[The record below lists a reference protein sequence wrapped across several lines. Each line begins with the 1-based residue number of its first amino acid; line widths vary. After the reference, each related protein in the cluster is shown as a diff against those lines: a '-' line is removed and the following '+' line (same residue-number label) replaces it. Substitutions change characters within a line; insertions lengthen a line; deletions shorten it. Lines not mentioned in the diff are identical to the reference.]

1 MTGIMVKKS
10 DSFFIRQTLNADN
23 NNTYQE
29 TPIDLGAYVDALG
42 KSVLR
47 IHNIAVTF
55 SDPNGKALEVSQTS
69 SAAAQFQLLTQSQT
83 DIVFSSN
90 RAVISSGKLYGTNM
104 IPGGVGDQYPLVNHD
119 TDVLPQMWTNG
130 YLVAVD
136 SIFLGGQAS
145 SNWTTDVYMSITL
158 ECTVETMSEASAMA
172 LALSQQGA

>member
-1 MTGIMVKKS
+1 MVKKS

-23 NNTYQE
+23 TNTFKE
-29 TPIDLGAYVDALG
+29 TPLDLGAYVDALG

-47 IHNIAVTF
+47 IHNVAVTL
-55 SDPNGKALEVSQTS
+55 SDPNGKALEVDQQS
-69 SAAAQFQLLTQSQT
+69 SAAAQFQLTTQSQT

-90 RAVISSGKLYGTNM
+90 RAVISSGKLYGINM
-104 IPGGVGDQYPLVNHD
+104 IPGGVGDQYPLVSHD

-145 SNWTTDVYMSITL
+145 SKWTTDVYMSITL

>member
-1 MTGIMVKKS
+1 MARS

-23 NNTYQE
+23 TNAFRE
-29 TPIDLGAYVDALG
+29 IPLDLGAYVDALG

-47 IHNIAVTF
+47 VHNIAVTF
-55 SDPNGKALEVSQTS
+55 SDPDGKALEVSTLT
-69 SAAAQFQLLTQSQT
+69 SAAAQFQLCTQSQT
-83 DIVFSSN
+83 GIVFSSN
-90 RAVISSGKLYGTNM
+90 RAVISSGKLYGVNALTGNN
-104 IPGGVGDQYPLVNHD
+104 YPQVSHD

-145 SNWTTDVYMSITL
+145 SAWTTDVYMSITL
-158 ECTVETMSEASAMA
+158 ECTVETMTQASAMA